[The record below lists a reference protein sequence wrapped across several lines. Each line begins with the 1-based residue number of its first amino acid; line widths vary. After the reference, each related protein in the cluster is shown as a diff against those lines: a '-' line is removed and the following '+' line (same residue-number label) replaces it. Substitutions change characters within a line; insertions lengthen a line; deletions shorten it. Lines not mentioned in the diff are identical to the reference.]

1 MIIKLLG
8 ALIIFVTIGL
18 VFSRDVLLS
27 LGIEASY
34 TTIVALGAA
43 LTTLLAFRGI
53 FSIIAVLILTLLVTV
68 PQSELVA
75 YNLDHDVLRALA
87 IVIMLYP
94 WIKKI
99 AIDN

>member
-1 MIIKLLG
+1 MMIKLLQ
-8 ALIIFVTIGL
+8 AVIIFITIGL
-18 VFSRDVLLS
+18 AFARNFLLS

-34 TTIVALGAA
+34 TTIVALGLA

-53 FSIIAVLILTLLVTV
+53 FAVIAVLILTALVTI
-68 PQSELVA
+68 PQDAMLA
-75 YNLDHDVLRALA
+75 YNLDHDALRALA

-99 AIDN
+99 ATDN